1 MSIKKVNI
9 KIFSDNEDITSIN
22 AGLRQIELESIPI
35 AFTNPNTFAPED
47 DTILILQVDS
57 LASGILAEVAKSK
70 RDIKNK
76 IIVVIR
82 NNNALLVSTI
92 AKMGLQDIFVFP
104 YEIVKF
110 TNYIK
115 EIISNGLYRT
125 TNLSPDELINDR
137 YNLTS
142 IVGSSPKFS
151 RTIDLAKRVS
161 MQSSS
166 NILLLGETGTGK
178 GLFARAIHNYG
189 AESKEPFVDIVCTAI
204 PENLLESEL
213 FGYEAG
219 AFTSARTRKLGLFE
233 IAGTGTLFLDEIGDM
248 SLNLQAKILRAIEKK
263 VIKRLG
269 GVNDIPINAR
279 IISATNKNIED
290 MVEEGSFRRDLFHRL
305 NVVTIELPPL
315 KERSED
321 IISLADHFIDEF
333 NTQFNKSVKKIGKEL
348 KYFFLGYPWP
358 GNVRELKNIIERAVL
373 LSDNGELNLN
383 DFSSLINSVPAAIQS
398 NLNSDTVP
406 ENVIR
411 LDLNYGTTDLKKLT
425 KYYTVQVLEKVGGN
439 KSQASKLLGISRPKL
454 DTLVNKKNK

>member
-9 KIFSDNEDITSIN
+9 KIFSDSEDIGTIN
-22 AGLRQIELESIPI
+22 SGLRQIELESIPI
-35 AFTNPNTFAPED
+35 AFTNPKSFAPED
-47 DTILILQVDS
+47 DTILILQIDS
-57 LASGILAEVAKSK
+57 LASGLLAEVAKV
-70 RDIKNK
+70 RREIKNK
-76 IIVVIR
+76 IIIVIR

-92 AKMGLQDIFVFP
+92 AKIGLQDIFVFP
-104 YEIVKF
+104 YEMIKF
-110 TNYIK
+110 TSYIK
-115 EIISNGLYRT
+115 EIISNGLFKT
-125 TNLSPDELINDR
+125 SDSIEQNEISKR
-137 YNLTS
+137 YNLEF
-142 IVGSSPKFS
+142 IIGSSPKFA
-151 RTIDLAKRVS
+151 RTIDLAKKVS
-161 MQSSS
+161 MQTSS

-189 AESKEPFVDIVCTAI
+189 VNSKESFVDVVCTAI

-233 IAGTGTLFLDEIGDM
+233 IAGDGTLFLDEIGDM

-279 IISATNKNIED
+279 IISATNRSIEQ
-290 MVEEGSFRRDLFHRL
+290 MVEDGSFRRDLYHRL

-315 KERSED
+315 KDRSED
-321 IISLADHFIDEF
+321 IIHLADFFIDEF
-333 NTQFNKSVKKIGKEL
+333 NIQFNKSVKKISKEL

-373 LSDNGELNLN
+373 LSENGELNLD
-383 DFSSLINSVPAAIQS
+383 DFSTLINSVPATLQIDS
-398 NLNSDTVP
+398 KTDSVP

-411 LDLNYGTTDLKKLT
+411 LDLNYGTTDLKKLN
-425 KYYTVQVLEKVGGN
+425 KHYAFQVLEKVGGN

-454 DTLVNKKNK
+454 DTLVAKKK

>member
-9 KIFSDNEDITSIN
+9 KIFSDSEDIGSIN
-22 AGLRQIELESIPI
+22 SGLRQIELESIPI
-35 AFTNPNTFAPED
+35 AFTNPKSFAPED
-47 DTILILQVDS
+47 DTILVLQIDS
-57 LASGILAEVAKSK
+57 LASGLLAEVAKTK

-76 IIVVIR
+76 IVVVIR

-104 YEIVKF
+104 YEMVKF
-110 TNYIK
+110 TSYIK
-115 EIISNGLYRT
+115 EVIANGLYKT
-125 TNLSPDELINDR
+125 TESLDDDEISKR
-137 YNLTS
+137 YNLEY
-142 IVGSSPKFS
+142 IIGSSPKFS
-151 RTIDLAKRVS
+151 RTIDLAKKVS
-161 MQSSS
+161 KQSSS

-189 AESKEPFVDIVCTAI
+189 TDNKEPFVDVVCTAI

-233 IAGTGTLFLDEIGDM
+233 IAANGTLFLDEIGDM

-279 IISATNKNIED
+279 IISATNRSIEQ
-290 MVEEGSFRRDLFHRL
+290 MVEDGSFRRDLYHRL

-321 IISLADHFIDEF
+321 IIHLADYFIDEF
-333 NTQFNKSVKKIGKEL
+333 NLQFNKSVKKIGKEL

-358 GNVRELKNIIERAVL
+358 GNVRELKNIIERAIL
-373 LSDNGELNLN
+373 LSENGELNLD
-383 DFSSLINSVPAAIQS
+383 DFSTLINSVPATLQ
-398 NLNSDTVP
+398 LNSNIDEMP

-411 LDLNYGTTDLKKLT
+411 LDLNYGTTDLKKLS
-425 KYYTVQVLEKVGGN
+425 KHYAIQVLEKVGGN

-454 DTLVNKKNK
+454 DTLVAKKK

>member
-9 KIFSDNEDITSIN
+9 KIFSDSEDIGTIN
-22 AGLRQIELESIPI
+22 SGLRQIELESIPI
-35 AFTNPNTFAPED
+35 AFTNPKSFAPED
-47 DTILILQVDS
+47 DTILILQIDS
-57 LASGILAEVAKSK
+57 LASGLLAEVAKV
-70 RDIKNK
+70 RREIKNK
-76 IIVVIR
+76 IIIVIR

-104 YEIVKF
+104 YEMIKF
-110 TNYIK
+110 TSYIK
-115 EIISNGLYRT
+115 EIISNGLFKT
-125 TNLSPDELINDR
+125 SDSFDQNEISKR
-137 YNLTS
+137 YNLEF
-142 IVGSSPKFS
+142 IIGSSPKFA
-151 RTIDLAKRVS
+151 RTIDLAKKVS
-161 MQSSS
+161 MQTSS

-189 AESKEPFVDIVCTAI
+189 VNSKESFVDVVCTAI

-233 IAGTGTLFLDEIGDM
+233 IAGDGTLFLDEIGDM

-279 IISATNKNIED
+279 IISATNRSIEQ
-290 MVEEGSFRRDLFHRL
+290 MVEDGSFRRDLYHRL

-315 KERSED
+315 KDRSED
-321 IISLADHFIDEF
+321 IIHLADFFIDEF
-333 NTQFNKSVKKIGKEL
+333 NIQFNKSVKKISKEL

-358 GNVRELKNIIERAVL
+358 GNVRELKNIIERGVL
-373 LSDNGELNLN
+373 LSENGELNLE
-383 DFSSLINSVPAAIQS
+383 DFSTLINSVPATMQIDLKTS
-398 NLNSDTVP
+398 NVP

-411 LDLNYGTTDLKKLT
+411 LDLNLKNLNFTLMFPMK
-425 KYYTVQVLEKVGGN
+425 KYFFP
-439 KSQASKLLGISRPKL
+439 R
-454 DTLVNKKNK
+454 

>member
-9 KIFSDNEDITSIN
+9 KIFSDSEDIGSIN
-22 AGLRQIELESIPI
+22 SGLRQIELESIPI
-35 AFTNPNTFAPED
+35 AFTNPKSFAPED
-47 DTILILQVDS
+47 DTILVLQIDS
-57 LASGILAEVAKSK
+57 LASGLLAEVAKTK

-76 IIVVIR
+76 IVIVIR

-104 YEIVKF
+104 YEMIKF
-110 TNYIK
+110 TSYIK
-115 EIISNGLYRT
+115 EVIANGLYKT
-125 TNLSPDELINDR
+125 TESLDDEEVSKR
-137 YNLTS
+137 YNLEY
-142 IVGSSPKFS
+142 IIGSSPKFS
-151 RTIDLAKRVS
+151 RTIDLAKKVS
-161 MQSSS
+161 KQSSS

-178 GLFARAIHNYG
+178 GLFARAIHNHG
-189 AESKEPFVDIVCTAI
+189 TDNKEPFVDVVCTAI

-233 IAGTGTLFLDEIGDM
+233 IAANGTLFLDEIGDM

-279 IISATNKNIED
+279 IISATNRSIEQ
-290 MVEEGSFRRDLFHRL
+290 MVEDGSFRRDLYHRL

-321 IISLADHFIDEF
+321 IIHLADYFIDEF
-333 NTQFNKSVKKIGKEL
+333 NLQFNKSVKKIGKEL

-358 GNVRELKNIIERAVL
+358 GNVRELKNIIERAIL
-373 LSDNGELNLN
+373 LSENGELNLD
-383 DFSSLINSVPAAIQS
+383 DFSTLINSVPATLQLNS
-398 NLNSDTVP
+398 NLDEMP

-411 LDLNYGTTDLKKLT
+411 LDLNYGTTDLKKLN
-425 KYYTVQVLEKVGGN
+425 KHYAIQVLEKVGGN

-454 DTLVNKKNK
+454 DTLVAKKK

>member
-1 MSIKKVNI
+1 MNTKKVNI
-9 KIFSDNEDITSIN
+9 KVYSDSDDISAIN
-22 AGLRQIELESIPI
+22 SGLRQIELESIPI
-35 AFTNPNTFAPED
+35 AFTNPKSFSAEE
-47 DTILILQVDS
+47 DTILVLQIDS
-57 LASGILAEVAKSK
+57 LASGLLAEVAQAKK
-70 RDIKNK
+70 EILNK

-92 AKMGLQDIFVFP
+92 AKMGLHDIFVFP
-104 YEIVKF
+104 YEILKF
-110 TNYIK
+110 TSYIK
-115 EIISNGLYRT
+115 ELITNGLYRT
-125 TNLSPDELINDR
+125 GISSQKDEDNIR
-137 YNLTS
+137 YNLAR

-151 RTIDLAKRVS
+151 RTIDLAKKVS
-161 MQSSS
+161 EQTSS

-189 AESKEPFVDIVCTAI
+189 KNRKDPFVDIVCTAI

-233 IAGTGTLFLDEIGDM
+233 IAENGTLFLDEIGDM
-248 SLNLQAKILRAIEKK
+248 SLNLQAKLLRAIEKK

-269 GVNDIPINAR
+269 GIVDIPVNAR
-279 IISATNKNIED
+279 IISATNKNIEE
-290 MVEEGSFRRDLFHRL
+290 MIEEGSFRRDLYHRL

-321 IISLADHFIDEF
+321 IIALADYFIEEF
-333 NTQFNKSVKKIGKEL
+333 NFSFNKSVKKISREL

-358 GNVRELKNIIERAVL
+358 GNVRELKNVIERAVL
-373 LSDNGELNLN
+373 LSENGELTLN
-383 DFSSLINSVPAAIQS
+383 DFSNLIKSVPAVMQ
-398 NLNSDTVP
+398 LNSFDGEIP

-411 LDLNYGTTDLKKLT
+411 MDLNYGTTDLKKLS
-425 KYYTVQVLEKVGGN
+425 KYYAIQVLEKVGGN

-454 DTLVNKKNK
+454 DTLVSKKK